1 MKRESHHSAGI
12 VVYRSGGERAFL
24 LLRSAVTRRPVWEFP
39 KGAIEEGESPR
50 EAAIRELAEE
60 TGLVPG
66 DYTVREG
73 FREEE
78 RYVFTRSTAGERVT
92 IRKQVTY
99 FLAEWERGEITIS
112 PEASRFLWA
121 APGEARRLIR
131 FPEKRRVLDRAQ
143 RWIDERGDSD
153 TKDEVAAVVP
163 GC

>member
-1 MKRESHHSAGI
+1 MKRESHRSAGI

-39 KGAIEEGESPR
+39 KGAIEPGETPR

-60 TGLVPG
+60 TGLEPG

-73 FREEE
+73 FQEEE
-78 RYVFTRSTAGERVT
+78 RYVFTRSRAGERVT

-99 FLAEWERGEITIS
+99 FLAEWERGEVTIS

-121 APGEARRLIR
+121 VPVEARRLIR

-143 RWIDERGDSD
+143 KWIDEKGGRDASGG
-153 TKDEVAAVVP
+153 VAALIP
-163 GC
+163 G